1 MIRLN
6 DLIKEKHLYA
16 EADEKRDAVIA
27 DMELVR
33 EYLMETIDRGKLL
46 MRENEGENGGEKEV
60 VIIESH
66 LAHHIADVVIV
77 LKAHPPELGMRLKT
91 RGYSEEKI
99 KENIEAEA
107 LCHVIPQ

>member
-46 MRENEGENGGEKEV
+46 IEGKMKGR
-60 VIIESH
+60 
-66 LAHHIADVVIV
+66 
-77 LKAHPPELGMRLKT
+77 M
-91 RGYSEEKI
+91 EERKR
-99 KENIEAEA
+99 
-107 LCHVIPQ
+107 